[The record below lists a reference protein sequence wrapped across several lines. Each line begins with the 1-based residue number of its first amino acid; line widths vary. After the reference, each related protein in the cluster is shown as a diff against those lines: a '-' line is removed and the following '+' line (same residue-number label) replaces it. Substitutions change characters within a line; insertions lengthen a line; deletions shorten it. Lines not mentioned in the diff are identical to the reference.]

1 MSVPKRLIP
10 GDKLDRSARSQ
21 SYVVDA
27 IEDLRD
33 READLVSE
41 DEPTNTFLLGNIIK
55 IRNDSDQVVPWY
67 GVIEIDDPR
76 HKDND
81 DGSIIDTPHESLFK
95 DTAYVNGIAP
105 SNDLGTGLVM
115 TPVGIAQEP
124 INKNGVGEVLV
135 EGITQAK
142 VTISQGDAPGVDE
155 EDLAEMHYAYPIQGD
170 VTRLQLAGFGPI
182 RILYRKPVFGDEWA
196 LVWLN
201 QDVVVGIEV
210 APDEVFLPGD
220 EENDGDESVQC
231 HFADDIREPIF
242 TVWRPPGNFRF
253 GVALGAGGGVGD
265 PARNGTFGYAVW
277 SRKRSRWELLSLQD
291 MMTIEGV
298 IVGGNIAQGDVG
310 NVDLAWV
317 RRVDDPGVAPVAS
330 GNIVRVRNWTGPLHA
345 NGEEIMVHFDRT
357 EGKWLMV
364 AHH

>member
-1 MSVPKRLIP
+1 MGVPRKLSP
-10 GDKLDRSARSQ
+10 GQNFDISARSQ
-21 SYVVDA
+21 HDTVDA
-27 IEDLRD
+27 IENLRSKQSALLPSD
-33 READLVSE
+33 D
-41 DEPTNTFLLGNIIK
+41 PTIRFPLGNIIK
-55 IRNDSDQVVPWY
+55 VLNSSSDHIPWY
-67 GVIEIDDPR
+67 GVVELDDPR
-76 HKDND
+76 NKDE
-81 DGSIIDTPHESLFK
+81 DGAIINQAHEDLFK
-95 DTAYVNGIAP
+95 DNVYVKGVAP
-105 SNDLGTGLVM
+105 VNELGSGLVM
-115 TPVGIAQEP
+115 ANIGIAQEP
-124 INKNGVGEVLV
+124 INRDSVGEVLV

-155 EDLAEMHYAYPIQGD
+155 NDLAEMHYAYPIQGD

-220 EENDGDESVQC
+220 EENDGDESVEC
-231 HFADDIREPIF
+231 HFADDIREPII

-265 PARNGTFGYAVW
+265 PSRNGTFGYAVW

-291 MMTIEGV
+291 MITIEGK
-298 IVGGNIAQGDVG
+298 IVNGNIAQGDVG
-310 NVDLAWV
+310 DVDLVWV
-317 RRVDDPGVAPVAS
+317 RRVDDPGVAPLPS
-330 GNIVRVRNWTGPLHA
+330 GNIIKVRNWTGPLHA
-345 NGEEIMVHFDRT
+345 VNEKIIVHFDRT

>member
-1 MSVPKRLIP
+1 MGVPRKLSP
-10 GDKLDRSARSQ
+10 GQAFDASARSQ
-21 SYVVDA
+21 HDTVDA
-27 IEDLRD
+27 IEDLRTKQSALLPGND
-33 READLVSE
+33 
-41 DEPTNTFLLGNIIK
+41 PTTLFALGNRISVL
-55 IRNDSDQVVPWY
+55 NESDENVPWY
-67 GVIEIDDPR
+67 GVLEIGEPR
-76 HKDND
+76 HKNND
-81 DGSIIDTPHESLFK
+81 GEIINQIQEYLFK
-95 DTAYVNGIAP
+95 DNVYVSGIAP
-105 SNDLGTGLVM
+105 SNELGTGLVM
-115 TPVGIAQEP
+115 TPVGITQEP

-142 VTISQGDAPGVDE
+142 VTISTGDAPGVDE

-182 RILYRKPVFGDEWA
+182 RIIYRKPVFGDEWA

-201 QDVVVGIEV
+201 QDVIVGIEV

-220 EENDGDESVQC
+220 EENDGDESVEC

-253 GVALGAGGGVGD
+253 GVALGAGGGEGD
-265 PARNGTFGYAVW
+265 PVRNGTFGYAVW

-291 MMTIEGV
+291 MITIEGV
-298 IVGGNIAQGDVG
+298 IVNGNIIKGNVGDVDLVW
-310 NVDLAWV
+310 VDRA
-317 RRVDDPGVAPVAS
+317 DDPGGPPTQS
-330 GNIVRVRNWTGPLHA
+330 GNIIKVRNWTGPNHV
-345 NGEEIMVHFDRT
+345 NGENIMVYFDRT